1 MANRWTKTI
10 LTAALVLVA
19 SAGAIPRVS
28 AQTTTECV
36 SDEPKNACKL
46 NGYKL
51 LVNKYIPELLLL
63 QIKTPQ
69 GSYSFPASRNTIKE
83 FGTALLHDLENLSE
97 NKAQSR

>member
-19 SAGAIPRVS
+19 SAGVLPKVS

-36 SDEPKNACKL
+36 SDKPKDACKL

-51 LVNKYIPELLLL
+51 LVNKYLPELLLL
-63 QIKTPQ
+63 QIKTPR
-69 GSYSFPASRNTIKE
+69 GYYSFPASRNTIKE